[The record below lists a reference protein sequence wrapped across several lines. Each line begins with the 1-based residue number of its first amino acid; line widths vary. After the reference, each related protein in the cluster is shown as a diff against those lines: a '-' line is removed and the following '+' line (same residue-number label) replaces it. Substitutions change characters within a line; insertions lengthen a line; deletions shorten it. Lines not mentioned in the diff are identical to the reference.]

1 MSASNQLTSVRLTR
15 RSALR
20 LAGAALA
27 LPLLP
32 ACAAAPAAPT
42 AVPPTAVPK
51 PTTAPVPAAPTQAAA
66 SASTAA
72 PAAAASKPA
81 VAAAA
86 PSTGTTSANLTIL
99 MWDDVK
105 HVTTV
110 KNILTDLKQK
120 EPNLNVEV
128 QTLPGSERRTKQ
140 KLLVTAGT
148 PPDASVLCCGDVAEY
163 GELGLLLKLDPFLK
177 KDNVDKAIYFE
188 GPYWEGLF
196 DANTKYLGAGDLLAL
211 PVNFVFTIYY
221 YNKNMLAKAGVKEP
235 DYNWKWEDLLS
246 MAQKLTVD
254 KNGKNPTE
262 AGFDKANVAQYGY
275 FMEWNDYDWVIG
287 AGGRWMTPE
296 NKVVINSPENVKG
309 YQFLADMIHKHNV
322 MPTKKTGPEI
332 GLFPTGKNIA
342 IYKAGSWNYTTWRT
356 QLKDFDWDVA
366 PVPIGPLGK
375 RVAYGGSNQFGSWKG
390 VKNPDAS
397 WVVVKTL
404 AAPDMTLKHWGSQGI
419 PSVKTS
425 ASSPDWPKIA
435 NYSERMAKISSEAGG
450 YIQSTDPNI
459 RSSEWKAALSKEL
472 DLVWEGSAQVP
483 DALKKAQ
490 EQVEKVMARPSA

>member
-1 MSASNQLTSVRLTR
+1 M
-15 RSALR
+15 
-20 LAGAALA
+20 
-27 LPLLP
+27 
-32 ACAAAPAAPT
+32 
-42 AVPPTAVPK
+42 
-51 PTTAPVPAAPTQAAA
+51 
-66 SASTAA
+66 
-72 PAAAASKPA
+72 
-81 VAAAA
+81 
-86 PSTGTTSANLTIL
+86 
-99 MWDDVK
+99 
-105 HVTTV
+105 
-110 KNILTDLKQK
+110 
-120 EPNLNVEV
+120 
-128 QTLPGSERRTKQ
+128 
-140 KLLVTAGT
+140 
-148 PPDASVLCCGDVAEY
+148 
-163 GELGLLLKLDPFLK
+163 K
-177 KDNVDKAIYFE
+177 KDNIEKGLYFE

-211 PVNFVFTIYY
+211 PVNFVFSIYY

-254 KNGKNPTE
+254 KNGKTPTE

-275 FMEWNDYDWVIG
+275 FMEWNDYDWSIS

-296 NKVVINSPENVKG
+296 NKPVINSPENVKG
-309 YQFLADMIHKHNV
+309 YQFLADMIQKHNV

-419 PSVKTS
+419 PSVKSS
-425 ASSPDWPKIA
+425 AASADWPKIA

-490 EQVEKVMARPSA
+490 DQVEKIMARPSA